1 MNLHH
6 CLWICLAGLLSGLT
20 WPAHAT
26 CLLGCKINVAQVAG
40 KDLRFGSMVVIAGGS
55 LTLNP
60 STGARS
66 GSANVITPASLDSHE
81 GPAEF
86 KVTCSGSGSTRYKV
100 AVLTTLNKVETST
113 TNMALTDFVTS
124 PEISGW
130 RYVANCSTYEQLI
143 KVGAT
148 LTVGDAQ
155 SPGSYTSATEIEL
168 EATSWSLF

>member
-1 MNLHH
+1 MSLRH
-6 CLWICLAGLLSGLT
+6 CLWLGLAGLLSGLT
-20 WPAHAT
+20 WPAHGI

-60 STGARS
+60 STGMRS
-66 GSANVITPASLDSHE
+66 GSANVVTPASLISRE

-86 KVTCSGSGSTRYKV
+86 KVTCSGSGSTRYMV
-100 AVLTTLNKVETST
+100 ALVTTPDKVETSS

-124 PEISGW
+124 PEISEW
-130 RYVANCSTYEQLI
+130 RYVANCSSYEKLI

-155 SPGSYTSATEIEL
+155 SPGNYTSAIDIEL
-168 EATSWSLF
+168 EATTWSLF